1 MTDVG
6 PGDSGELTPE
16 ELEELISRA
25 SMTVREPARG
35 GKKTAEPE
43 LFDFR
48 RPSKFSRE
56 HVRAL
61 QIVGETF
68 ARQLGTILSTTL
80 RAVSQ
85 VNVLSVEQV
94 AYQEFVASTPNPSM
108 LAILSLDPLPGAG
121 MLCLPLHL
129 SMTAVDRL
137 LGGTGSG
144 NQPIRPHTDIEATLL
159 RELLLRA
166 LAELNYA
173 FEALLP
179 LEAGIV
185 QLESNPQFAQI
196 AAPSDMVVVTS
207 FETRIGTEAGLMTVC
222 LPYSSLQ
229 PTLERFTSQLLF
241 TERGNLDRDRLTN
254 VMHER
259 LEEVPIEV
267 SVRFEP
273 ITLTSGEIISLRS
286 GDVVPLHQRIDEPLT
301 LSAAGVPC
309 LSAKAGRKGKRLACL
324 IVEPMERR

>member
-6 PGDSGELTPE
+6 PGDDAPLSPE
-16 ELEELISRA
+16 ELEDLISRA
-25 SMTVREPARG
+25 SAAPLERHEVRN
-35 GKKTAEPE
+35 KEPE

-68 ARQLGTILSTTL
+68 ARQLGTVLSTTL

-121 MLCLPLHL
+121 LLALPLHL

-137 LGGTGSG
+137 LGGQGAGT
-144 NQPIRPHTDIEATLL
+144 QPIRPHTDIEAALV
-159 RELLLRA
+159 RELLMRA

-173 FEALLP
+173 FEVLLP
-179 LEAGIV
+179 LQSGIV

-207 FETRIGTEAGLMTVC
+207 FETRIGSEAGLMTVC

-229 PTLERFTSQLLF
+229 PTLERFTSQQLF
-241 TERGNLDRDRLTN
+241 TERGNTDRDR
-254 VMHER
+254 VGSAMSDR
-259 LEEVPIEV
+259 LEDVPIDV
-267 SVRFEP
+267 SVQFDAV
-273 ITLTSGEIISLRS
+273 TLTSGEIISLRR
-286 GDVVPLHQRIDEPLT
+286 GDVLPLHQRIDSPLT
-301 LSAAGVPC
+301 VTAAGVPC
-309 LSAKAGRKGKRLACL
+309 LVAKAGRKGKRLACL
-324 IVEPMERR
+324 IVEPQMEHR